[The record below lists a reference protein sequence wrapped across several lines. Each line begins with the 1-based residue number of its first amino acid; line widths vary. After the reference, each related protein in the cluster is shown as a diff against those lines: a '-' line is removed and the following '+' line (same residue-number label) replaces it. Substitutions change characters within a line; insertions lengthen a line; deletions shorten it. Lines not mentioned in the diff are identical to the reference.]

1 MSQRPLTFPGMS
13 STESTAPCPRCKAP
27 ATGRFCANCG
37 AALAGASC
45 NACDKS
51 LTPGARFCHHC
62 GTSVGPVTAPGVRSR
77 LPWLVPGIAMMILVA
92 FLIGQRM
99 ARGSAAA
106 AADAAPET
114 AAPPA
119 GMRAPDISSMSPEER
134 ASRLFDRVMRYGE
147 QGKTDSLK
155 IFAPMAIQAYEMMGP
170 LDAHGRYDLGMIGVV
185 AGNVQLARAQADTI
199 LAANKTHLLGLV
211 LAMKAA
217 GLRQDM
223 KARADFQRRLVAA
236 APAERAKKLK
246 EYEDHSADIDAA
258 LKTTGDAK
266 P

>member
-1 MSQRPLTFPGMS
+1 MS
-13 STESTAPCPRCKAP
+13 SAEPSAPCPRCKAA
-27 ATGRFCANCG
+27 ATGRFCADCG
-37 AALAGASC
+37 AALAGATCSSC
-45 NACDKS
+45 DQP

-62 GTSVGPVTAPGVRSR
+62 GATVSTAKGPSAKSM
-77 LPWLVPGIAMMILVA
+77 LPWIVPGIAVMTLVA
-92 FLIGQRM
+92 FLIGQRV
-99 ARGSAAA
+99 ARGSAGAA
-106 AADAAPET
+106 TADAAPEAA
-114 AAPPA
+114 AAPPP

-170 LDAHGRYDLGMIGVV
+170 LDAHGRYDLGMIAIVNGD
-185 AGNVQLARAQADTI
+185 VQLARAQADTI
-199 LAANKTHLLGLV
+199 LAANKTHLLGLI

-217 GLRQDM
+217 GLRQDT
-223 KARADFQRRLVAA
+223 KARADFQRRLIAA

-258 LKTTGDAK
+258 LKTTGDVK

>member
-1 MSQRPLTFPGMS
+1 MS
-13 STESTAPCPRCKAP
+13 SGESSTPCPRCKA
-27 ATGRFCANCG
+27 AASGQFCANCG

-45 NACDKS
+45 VSCHQP

-62 GTSVGPVTAPGVRSR
+62 GVSVSPTTGPSAKSM
-77 LPWLVPGIAMMILVA
+77 LPWIVPGIAVMALVA
-92 FLIGQRM
+92 FLIGQRV
-99 ARGSAAA
+99 ARGSADAA
-106 AADAAPET
+106 AADATPA
-114 AAPPA
+114 AAPP

-170 LDAHGRYDLGMIGVV
+170 LDAHGRYDLGMIGIVS
-185 AGNVQLARAQADTI
+185 GDVQLARAQSDTI
-199 LAANKTHLLGLV
+199 LAANKTHLLGLI

-217 GLRQDM
+217 GLRQDI
-223 KARADFQRRLVAA
+223 KARAEFQRRLVAA

-246 EYEDHSADIDAA
+246 EYEDHGADIDAA
-258 LKTTGDAK
+258 LKTTGDVK